1 MAQPEPVIVGAVR
14 TPHGRENGAFADI
27 RSEDLSIPLID
38 EILAQTG
45 LTGDQVDD
53 LMWGCA
59 KQHGEQGNNIAR
71 IIALLS
77 DLGESVPATTI
88 NRLDGS
94 SAQSI
99 MSASDAIR
107 AGQRT
112 VIIAGGVESMSNAGF
127 GSEVEY
133 TDDRVNKLYEPGLLR
148 MGTAADRIAEEHEI
162 DRKLQDEYAYQSS
175 QRAIAAT
182 ESGRFADELVP
193 VQTEDE
199 LVEEDEDIRQEWSVG
214 ELARL
219 TPVLEGGATTANIA
233 PVSDGAAATLVTS
246 REFAEEHGLNILVEL
261 GDTTIAGVD
270 PTTASEPISAVE
282 KSLEKTGRTIGD
294 YDLIELEEMTA
305 GQTVYCQRELGI
317 DDSVLNVNGGAIA
330 IGHAPGASGARLV
343 VTLAHEMQKR
353 GVNRGLMMMPV
364 TLGQGISIELLR

>member
-1 MAQPEPVIVGAVR
+1 MGLREAAWR
-14 TPHGRENGAFADI
+14 TR
-27 RSEDLSIPLID
+27 
-38 EILAQTG
+38 
-45 LTGDQVDD
+45 
-53 LMWGCA
+53 
-59 KQHGEQGNNIAR
+59 NNIAR

-99 MSASDAIR
+99 ISASDAIR

-133 TDDRVNKLYEPGLLR
+133 TDDRINELYEPGLLR

-162 DRKLQDEYAYQSS
+162 DRKFQDEYAYQSS

-199 LVEEDEDIRQEWSVG
+199 LVEEDEDVRHERTIE

-219 TPVLEGGATTANIA
+219 PPVLERGATTANID

-246 REFAEEHGLNILVEL
+246 REFAEDHGLDVLVEL
-261 GDTTIAGVD
+261 GDSTIAGVD
-270 PTTASEPISAVE
+270 PTTASEPISVVE
-282 KSLEKTGRTIGD
+282 KSLEKSGRTIED
-294 YDLIELEEMTA
+294 YDLIELDEMTA

-317 DDSVLNVNGGAIA
+317 DDDVLNVNGGAITP
-330 IGHAPGASGARLV
+330 GHAPGASGARLI

-353 GVNRGLMMMPV
+353 GVDRGLMMMPL
-364 TLGQGISIELLR
+364 TSSPP

>member
-27 RSEDLSIPLID
+27 RSEDLSIPLIN

-99 MSASDAIR
+99 ISASDAIR

-112 VIIAGGVESMSNAGF
+112 VIIASGVESMSNAGF

-133 TDDRVNKLYEPGLLR
+133 TDDRINELYEPGLLR

-162 DRKLQDEYAYQSS
+162 DRKFQDEYAYQSS

-199 LVEEDEDIRQEWSVG
+199 IVEEDEDVRHEWSVE

-317 DDSVLNVNGGAIA
+317 DDNVLNVNGGAIA

-353 GVNRGLMMMPV
+353 GVDRGLMMMPV
-364 TLGQGISIELLR
+364 TLGQGMSIELLR

>member
-77 DLGESVPATTI
+77 DLGESVPATTT

-199 LVEEDEDIRQEWSVG
+199 LVEEDEDIRQEWSVE